1 MTTANRVMMTFAIV
15 CGVMLSMFV
24 LLWVVIGDARI
35 AATIVASVT
44 ITLLLITVGWAMSH
58 MSHMQAKERK
68 QPDVITGEARQIVP
82 QLPEARWIPTD
93 TGYTRSD
100 TLDTKAMHI
109 GQLLRDRRLQPTRAN
124 IKAVGM
130 EHGVNGNEAASMIYR
145 RFVEWEWCEAVAQGQ
160 QGRWKDE

>member
-1 MTTANRVMMTFAIV
+1 MFAILLIVAGLYAFASTMTTAQVV
-15 CGVMLSMFV
+15 FV
-24 LLWVVIGDARI
+24 F
-35 AATIVASVT
+35 VA
-44 ITLLLITVGWAMSH
+44 LLLAGGVGWRLRGSRDAV
-58 MSHMQAKERK
+58 ATP
-68 QPDVITGEARQIVP
+68 QPEVIDAAP

-100 TLDTKAMHI
+100 TLDAKAQHI

-145 RFVEWEWCEAVAQGQ
+145 RFVEWEWADSVAQGQ
-160 QGRWKDE
+160 PGRWKDET